1 MGLTRRSFKRCEI
14 SRRRSRWKGA
24 ALRPPHQGLIVDLCT
39 GDLIKLDSVG
49 RVTAAL
55 HGERWRSLDEIAT
68 VYGVAEW
75 RLYSHLSRV
84 ENHRDYWLLVT
95 AFDTPAQPIWAR
107 IVDLMARGDA
117 RVAHVP
123 KHDFCAVQRQCVA
136 GGPLY
141 VRGQVVV
148 WTPLLASLQHV

>member
-75 RLYSHLSRV
+75 RLYGHLSRV

-107 IVDLMARGDA
+107 IVDLMARGTPASPMFPSTTSVPCSASALRAA
-117 RVAHVP
+117 RSMSAA
-123 KHDFCAVQRQCVA
+123 K
-136 GGPLY
+136 L
-141 VRGQVVV
+141 
-148 WTPLLASLQHV
+148 